1 MLSRGHAV
9 SVSFKKGPK
18 TVVERADLTLR
29 GRLLETR
36 EGAVMLRFQSRQLK
50 SLIG

>member
-9 SVSFKKGPK
+9 SVSPK
-18 TVVERADLTLR
+18 TVVERVDLTLR